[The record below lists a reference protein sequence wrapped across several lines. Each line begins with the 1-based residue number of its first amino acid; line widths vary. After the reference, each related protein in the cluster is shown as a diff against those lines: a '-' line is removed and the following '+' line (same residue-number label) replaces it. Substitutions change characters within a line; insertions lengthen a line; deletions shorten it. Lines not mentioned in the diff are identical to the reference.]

1 MQFVSLIDG
10 MLGDC
15 SSEIERLTKDL
26 AESREAKKKS
36 EDALKSV
43 EEAHAGEVSRLETQV
58 SDLERDL
65 GKSASAFFK
74 LKKEKKKKVSEV
86 HRLQREIQK
95 REESEVVVSSDDF
108 RARLARMAALFGSLL
123 SVHERD
129 LALANVEGSLSEIR
143 LLKGE
148 RAPTLDSEEA
158 RLLSRKGELEISEG
172 DFDSVISQLQSECT
186 LTPCLGEPEG
196 RDPVVGEGED
206 DGTERGEV
214 GVKDDDVV
222 PSSIEAEDGGGALK
236 CT

>member
-1 MQFVSLIDG
+1 

-26 AESREAKKKS
+26 DELWKAKKRS
-36 EDALKSV
+36 EDALKSI
-43 EEAHAGEVSRLETQV
+43 EEAHTREVSRLEAQV

-65 GKSASAFFK
+65 GKSASALFK
-74 LKKEKKKKVSEV
+74 LKKEKKKNVSEV
-86 HRLQREIQK
+86 HGLQREIQK

-108 RARLARMAALFGSLL
+108 RAPLARMAALFCSLL

-129 LALANVEGSLSEIR
+129 LALANIEGSLSEIR

-148 RAPTLDSEEA
+148 RAPTLDSEGA
-158 RLLSRKGELEISEG
+158 RQLSRKGELEISEG

-196 RDPVVGEGED
+196 RDSVVGEGED

-214 GVKDDDVV
+214 GAKDDDMV
-222 PSSIEAEDGGGALK
+222 PGSVEVEDEGGAPK
-236 CT
+236 ST